1 MCIILRTYRNPDAI
15 FLRVNTAG
23 ISKVSVAESNVSFS
37 LRVLHFIIMS
47 TVRGFLGIDN
57 GTQGLS
63 VIFTDEALNIL
74 TVGKGSYEFIKNLS
88 EGCYE
93 QRCQDWDRALSEA
106 MEQVHRQ
113 LSPSKLEVL
122 SIGISGQMHGE
133 VLVGSDGE
141 PLDSVRLWCDARNE
155 QEGDELTN
163 AFQTKIPKRATAARF
178 LWTTRNQ
185 PSKAAATAHITTPA
199 GWTAYRLT
207 GQFVLGIGDTAGM
220 FPIDPETMNYDEEKL
235 RIFDNIVNNERIPP
249 LKSIL
254 PSIRK
259 AGEDAGKLCATGAAL
274 LGLYEGI
281 PVAAAEGDQVAALA
295 GSLIG
300 KARRQEISGDL
311 PTGGSTVCR
320 RRQAHQYG
328 VASEWNNVSKH
339 NCQFIRGNVGG
350 PDRCFRICNGK
361 SH

>member
-1 MCIILRTYRNPDAI
+1 
-15 FLRVNTAG
+15 
-23 ISKVSVAESNVSFS
+23 
-37 LRVLHFIIMS
+37 MS

-235 RIFDNIVNNERIPP
+235 RIFDNIVDNERIPP

-328 VASEWNNVSKH
+328 VASKWNNVSKH

-350 PDRCFRICNGK
+350 PDRCFRICNG
-361 SH
+361 